1 MPSTQKNK
9 DSETKRST
17 LSSKVASMATAA
29 STDDLAMMLAKE
41 MVKQREYFK
50 EDMAELIESSL
61 APIQASIATFHETM
75 DTLGKR
81 VTSVEI
87 TTGDNFEALAKA
99 EKAITDLQAMNA
111 TLVDRME
118 DMENR
123 SRRANLRIINVPEAS
138 DTKDMVTHVS
148 TLLKDVMGSQFNTL
162 PELDRAHRIL
172 TPKPKSGQPPRPI
185 IVAFHRYQDC
195 ETDHTDWIYGFSK
208 ACSSGLWYVKFS

>member
-111 TLVDRME
+111 TLVKRME

-123 SRRANLRIINVPEAS
+123 SRRANLLCQRLAI
-138 DTKDMVTHVS
+138 
-148 TLLKDVMGSQFNTL
+148 
-162 PELDRAHRIL
+162 
-172 TPKPKSGQPPRPI
+172 PK
-185 IVAFHRYQDC
+185 
-195 ETDHTDWIYGFSK
+195 TW
-208 ACSSGLWYVKFS
+208 